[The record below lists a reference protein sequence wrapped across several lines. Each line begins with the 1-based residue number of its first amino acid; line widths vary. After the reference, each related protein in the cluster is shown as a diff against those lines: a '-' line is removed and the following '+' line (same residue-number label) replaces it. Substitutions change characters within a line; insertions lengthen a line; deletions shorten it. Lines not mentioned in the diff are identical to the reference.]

1 MQLFVSND
9 VTLTDFTVNKLQQ
22 DATLTSI
29 IGGWL
34 ICSSEIY
41 SLSQKRVNN
50 LVALSSLNE
59 ATIRFDMMN
68 LRMLFKGSQVA

>member
-9 VTLTDFTVNKLQQ
+9 VTLTDFTANKLQQ

-41 SLSQKRVNN
+41 SLSQKRVNS
-50 LVALSSLNE
+50 LVALCSLNE
-59 ATIRFDMMN
+59 DSIQFDMIN
-68 LRMLFKGSQVA
+68 IRMLSVIF